1 MNVLDHILHLCIDL
15 DPCFL
20 VVDNKCDQD
29 SRLYLSSARNPALVY
44 PRIQY
49 SNIDPTPQEGEVY
62 LHKLLSFSV
71 KVYLHKRSN
80 VQD

>member
-1 MNVLDHILHLCIDL
+1 MPDHILHPCIDL

-29 SRLYLSSARNPALVY
+29 SRKETFQPVRPALVY
-44 PRIQY
+44 RRIQY
-49 SNIDPTPQEGEVY
+49 SNIDLTPQEGNLV
-62 LHKLLSFSV
+62 LSFSV